1 MSITRKRLR
10 HDDPRPTVRIPTE
23 LYERLAKTA
32 AAKYSNITAELLA
45 ALAKYA
51 AYAAAEHSKA
61 PADPHQKGSPT
72 VVLKPHIPEDL
83 YHKIGAIAKGHGR
96 AISSEIRAAV
106 AWHVKKEKLA

>member
-32 AAKYSNITAELLA
+32 AAKYSNVTAEILT
-45 ALAKYA
+45 ALAK
-51 AYAAAEHSKA
+51 YAAAEHSKA
-61 PADPHQKGSPT
+61 PADPHQKGIPT
-72 VVLKPHIPEDL
+72 VVLKPRIPEDL
-83 YHKIGAIAKGHGR
+83 YHKIGTIAEKHRR